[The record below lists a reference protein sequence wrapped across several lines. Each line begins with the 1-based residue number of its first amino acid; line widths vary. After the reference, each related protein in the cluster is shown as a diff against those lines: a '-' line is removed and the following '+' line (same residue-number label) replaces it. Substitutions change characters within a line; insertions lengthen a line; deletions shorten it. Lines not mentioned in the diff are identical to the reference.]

1 MNLTS
6 RKKVGQLS
14 IRCDYK
20 YWLKADVDHPVFK
33 KKAVWGSNLGH
44 QSRHGLNSFFQKLW
58 VVLLWWLLSKYST
71 RTVDEI
77 LSHKTQIL
85 GYFFSV
91 NQWGLIYFLHFM
103 HICEKKK
110 LYSNIQNGHFQF
122 SMVFFNS
129 FDSWKNLQ
137 L

>member
-14 IRCDYK
+14 IGCDYK

-33 KKAVWGSNLGH
+33 KKALAAVWGSNLGH

-77 LSHKTQIL
+77 LRHKTKIL
-85 GYFFSV
+85 GFLFFSL
-91 NQWGLIYFLHFM
+91 NLLSLIRNFIYFLNSM
-103 HICEKKK
+103 HIAYSCKKNPFHLK
-110 LYSNIQNGHFQF
+110 WA
-122 SMVFFNS
+122 
-129 FDSWKNLQ
+129 WKNFATCL
-137 L
+137 